1 MPVSKENT
9 RLMVTL
15 PRERAEKVREK
26 AEKENRTISNTV
38 QTIILDYF
46 EKEEGK

>member
-1 MPVSKENT
+1 MPVSKDNT

-15 PRERAEKVREK
+15 PREIAKKVKEK

-46 EKEEGK
+46 EEEEK